1 MSPSAD
7 AHIACLGEWEMAR
20 RIIASTCKECNVRC
34 GSLIH
39 VEDDRLLKITGNP
52 DHPST
57 QGAFCIKGANGPNT
71 ARLHSERPIY
81 PMRRAANRGDGKWER
96 VSWDVAL

>member
-1 MSPSAD
+1 MT
-7 AHIACLGEWEMAR
+7 R

-39 VEDDRLLKITGNP
+39 VEDDLLLKITGNP
-52 DHPST
+52 EHPST

-71 ARLHSERPIY
+71 ARLHPDRPIY
-81 PMRRAANRGDGKWER
+81 PMRRTGNRGDGKWER
-96 VSWDVAL
+96 VSWDVALAEIADRLGAVKQKF